1 MPISTHS
8 QARGFQVELAYL
20 NRILDAAIIWFSLY
34 LLRQYF
40 QIESDKQAIYV
51 LPALLA
57 IIIYFLAAEL
67 FTLYRLV
74 RLTSLGEITKKIVVI
89 WAVVTLVLLLI
100 AVATKSSTDYSRL
113 TIGSWLILCPVAL
126 ITSHLMLFKLFHHL
140 SNQRNNL
147 HSYAILGEGQAIH
160 TLPEKIAQAPWARF
174 RLAGT
179 FTNLPVLLEELK
191 INPVD
196 YVFLSYGSHEQQK
209 IISAIRA
216 LEDST
221 ASIYL
226 VPDLLLSDLLGSR
239 WIMLGDTP
247 LVVINDHPFYGGW
260 WALKKIEDLVL
271 GSLILLL
278 TLPLMAVI
286 AIVIKLSSPGPVLF
300 KQRRHGLNGEV
311 IKIFK
316 FRTMTSLE
324 DGDVIVQAT
333 QQDTRITKIGK
344 FLRRHSLDELP
355 QFFNVLEGTMSIV
368 GPRPHALAHNEHYR
382 QLISGYMQRHKV
394 KPGITGWAQA
404 HGLRG
409 ETETVDK
416 MQKRVEYDLYYINH
430 WSIGLDLKIILLTIF
445 NGFKGKTA
453 Y

>member
-179 FTNLPVLLEELK
+179 FTNLPALLEELK

-221 ASIYL
+221 ASVYL

>member
-179 FTNLPVLLEELK
+179 FTNLPALLEELK

-221 ASIYL
+221 ASVYL

-404 HGLRG
+404 QGLRG

>member
-1 MPISTHS
+1 MPITNNS
-8 QARGFQVELAYL
+8 QARGFQVVLAYV
-20 NRILDAAIIWFSLY
+20 NRILDAAIIWISLY

-40 QIESDKQAIYV
+40 QIEPDKQGLYV

-57 IIIYFLAAEL
+57 IIIYFLVAEL
-67 FTLYRLV
+67 FSLYRLV
-74 RLTSLGEITKKIVVI
+74 RLTSLGEITKKICLI
-89 WAVVTLVLLLI
+89 WVVVTIALLLI
-100 AVATKSSTDYSRL
+100 ALATKSSTDYSRL
-113 TIGSWLILCPVAL
+113 TIGSWLVLCPITL
-126 ITSHLMLFKLFHHL
+126 IFSHLALFKLFHHL
-140 SNQRNNL
+140 SNQKNNL
-147 HSYAILGEGQAIH
+147 LSYAILGEGQSTNA
-160 TLPEKIAQAPWARF
+160 LPEKIAQAPWAKF
-174 RLAGT
+174 RLTGI
-179 FTNLPVLLEELK
+179 FNSLPALLEELK
-191 INPVD
+191 TQPVD

-221 ASIYL
+221 ASVYL

-271 GSLILLL
+271 GSIILLL

-286 AIVIKLSSPGPVLF
+286 AIAIKLSSPGPVLF

-333 QQDTRITKIGK
+333 QEDSRITKIGK

-409 ETETVDK
+409 ETDTIEK

-430 WSIGLDLKIILLTIF
+430 WSIGLDLKIIFLTIF
-445 NGFKGKTA
+445 NGFKGETA

>member
-74 RLTSLGEITKKIVVI
+74 RLTSLVEITKKIVVI

-179 FTNLPVLLEELK
+179 FTNLPALLEELK

-221 ASIYL
+221 ASVYL

>member
-1 MPISTHS
+1 MPITNNS
-8 QARGFQVELAYL
+8 QARGFQVVLASV
-20 NRILDAAIIWFSLY
+20 NRILDAAIIWISLY

-40 QIESDKQAIYV
+40 QIEPDKQGLYV

-57 IIIYFLAAEL
+57 IIIYFLVAEL
-67 FTLYRLV
+67 FSLYRLV
-74 RLTSLGEITKKIVVI
+74 RLTSLGEITKKICLI
-89 WAVVTLVLLLI
+89 WVVVTIALLLI
-100 AVATKSSTDYSRL
+100 ALATKSSTDYSRL
-113 TIGSWLILCPVAL
+113 TIGSWLVLCPITL
-126 ITSHLMLFKLFHHL
+126 IFSHLALFKLFHHL
-140 SNQRNNL
+140 SNQKNNL
-147 HSYAILGEGQAIH
+147 LSYAILGEGQSINA
-160 TLPEKIAQAPWARF
+160 LPEKIAQAPWAKF
-174 RLAGT
+174 RLTGI
-179 FTNLPVLLEELK
+179 FNSLPALLEELK
-191 INPVD
+191 TQPVD

-221 ASIYL
+221 ASVYL

-271 GSLILLL
+271 GSIILLL

-286 AIVIKLSSPGPVLF
+286 AIAIKLSSPGPVLF

-333 QQDTRITKIGK
+333 QEDSRITKIGK

-409 ETETVDK
+409 ETDTIEK

-430 WSIGLDLKIILLTIF
+430 WSIGLDLKIIFLTIF
-445 NGFKGKTA
+445 NGFKGETA